1 MIQRKYNDL
10 LKEDES
16 KFEELFMNDVIEA
29 LVEGSTVTIA
39 GAISN
44 ESMDTRLKEIEI
56 VDKWGIFI
64 ARKNKVLYVCAFCKI
79 NSAASLTLE
88 IQTACLT

>member
-39 GAISN
+39 GAMSN

-56 VDKWGIFI
+56 VDKICEKFPSARDYIIF
-64 ARKNKVLYVCAFCKI
+64 
-79 NSAASLTLE
+79 E
-88 IQTACLT
+88 

>member
-16 KFEELFMNDVIEA
+16 KFEELFMNDIIDS
-29 LVEGSTVTIA
+29 LLEGNTVVIA
-39 GAISN
+39 GAMTN

-56 VDKWGIFI
+56 VDRICKKFPKARDYIIF
-64 ARKNKVLYVCAFCKI
+64 
-79 NSAASLTLE
+79 E
-88 IQTACLT
+88 

>member
-10 LKEDES
+10 LKEDEA

-29 LVEGSTVTIA
+29 LVEGNTVTIA
-39 GAISN
+39 GAMSN

-56 VDKWGIFI
+56 VDKICEKFPNARDYIIF
-64 ARKNKVLYVCAFCKI
+64 
-79 NSAASLTLE
+79 E
-88 IQTACLT
+88 

>member
-29 LVEGSTVTIA
+29 LVEGNAVIIA
-39 GAISN
+39 GAMSN

-56 VDKWGIFI
+56 VDKICEKFPNARDYIIF
-64 ARKNKVLYVCAFCKI
+64 
-79 NSAASLTLE
+79 E
-88 IQTACLT
+88 

>member
-39 GAISN
+39 GAMSN

-56 VDKWGIFI
+56 VDKICEKFPNARDYIIF
-64 ARKNKVLYVCAFCKI
+64 
-79 NSAASLTLE
+79 E
-88 IQTACLT
+88 

>member
-16 KFEELFMNDVIEA
+16 KFEELFMNDVIDS
-29 LVEGSTVTIA
+29 LLEGNTVVIA
-39 GAISN
+39 GAMTN

-56 VDKWGIFI
+56 VDRICKKFPKARDYIIF
-64 ARKNKVLYVCAFCKI
+64 
-79 NSAASLTLE
+79 E
-88 IQTACLT
+88 